1 MTADFVPSEVAR
13 LLVVDDDPILR
24 EFALAKLATPKISVQ
39 VAENGEEGLR
49 RLTAGGFD
57 IALVDLD
64 MPVMDGFELIRRVRT
79 DNRLKHIPIIV
90 ATSRA
95 DMAAIDGAYAAG
107 ATSFVLKP
115 VNWRVVS
122 HQLAY
127 VLRGSREAARIRAK
141 AKTLRNALRA
151 QDEVLS
157 LCQGRIDDVLRLM
170 LDEPLSPDLF
180 ARVWE
185 QLHSLS
191 GDIRDKST

>member
-64 MPVMDGFELIRRVRT
+64 MPVMDGFELIRRVRA

-90 ATSRA
+90 ATSRD